1 MITLPGYRIVDTV
14 IEADTWDLY
23 KAFSMQDKA
32 IVCIKKDTKSTNYAQ
47 RKAEVLHDFYMAKQL
62 TSNYV
67 LKPLQ
72 RKNHGGDIYIV
83 MEPFSGRTLMD
94 WYENSK
100 PTVKDLIA
108 IALRIAHALGTIHQE
123 RVIHKSIHPQNIL
136 IASQGNGIKI
146 TGFYQSTTL
155 SSELPHPNVSPYQIK
170 DHIAYMS
177 PEQTGKMN
185 RSLDYR
191 TDLYALGVVLYEML
205 TGDLPFQTDHPAEMI
220 HAHLTKLP
228 IDPSSI
234 TTKIPVMLSTIIM
247 KLLEKM
253 PETRYQSAFGL
264 KEDLAICLNQLNQ
277 TGTIVP
283 FILQQKDKASVYER
297 PSELFGREEAS
308 KQLLEGFYRIKEGGT
323 EFLLVPGPS
332 GIGKTVLINEL
343 HKPLVKE
350 KGYFISG
357 KFMHL
362 NKEIPYAPIIHAFQ
376 ILLRQILSEG
386 EASTAKWRSRLIE
399 ELDTYTAVIV
409 NFIPEIKWLIGSQ
422 AEQSDFPPEGIHNRF
437 RQAIR
442 RFIGVFAKGDHPLVL
457 FLDDLQWA
465 DSATLDLIHYLLIN
479 PNNQHL
485 LIIGAYRDNE
495 IFVGHPFEAMLERLK
510 QEKVQITKIPIQPL
524 TKKHIKEWVSE
535 TLSLTKMDTSYVEK
549 LVYHITQGN
558 PFFIVQLFQ
567 SFHDEGVIGYHQ
579 DTTEW
584 RIDTVALKQIS
595 MSDSIIDFI
604 LKRMGKL
611 PIHTIKILQL
621 ASCFGNQ
628 FDLKSLV
635 TISEKSY
642 HEVADNLWHGLE
654 EGLVLPLD
662 ASYKWIYPNED
673 ISLLDKHPPTYRFL
687 HDKVQQAF
695 YTSLSKTE
703 REAYHLMIGLQLL
716 NNYTKKEREAYIFD
730 IVNHLNLS
738 RNLLSRQKQLEL
750 VEWNWKAGEK
760 AKYRAATDAAL
771 HYFHIGYELL
781 SDVKWKEQYY
791 AITYKIMI
799 GLGEAQYLNQQFDL
813 AENTL
818 NETLHY
824 ATSIQDK
831 LRIYDLKIT
840 LYTHI
845 HQVEKATE
853 AGLEGLQ
860 LINWNFKRNPS
871 KYDIT
876 KEYLLT
882 KLALKRKERHLL
894 NLPEVA
900 NKTVHS
906 MMRTLINTNAPT
918 YHVNQNLA
926 TILMLRALRL
936 TLKHGDMD
944 VTALVYNNYALMM
957 SAGFNDYDASYYFAN
972 LAIKH
977 TEKYSDNSLKAR
989 VYFVFGSFVNHWK
1002 NHINGNIYYLERSQ
1016 QLCIESGNLHL
1027 AGANSSFIGLI
1038 LFIKGEHLLDVKA
1051 GIQRQLEFARRN
1063 EYILSNDFLDEVVD
1077 WINVLSSKYS
1087 EVNWEFAEFTNDPSA
1102 TIIHYTIRLQMTYL
1116 FQNKQEA
1123 IAIMK
1128 KLDRLVDDNLILVI
1142 VPDYYFYDALW
1153 TVRLI
1158 RDGQL
1163 SKQKGKAIVKK
1174 RLAKLKMW
1182 STHGEANYLHKFLL
1196 VKAELTSIKDANDKS
1211 IYLYNQASNFAKQNG
1226 YIQDAALANLC
1237 AGHYY
1242 LNRDLPK
1249 SAMAYMV
1256 EAYQYFMDW
1265 GAVNVALQISQGH
1278 PELFA
1283 ERQKE
1288 MPIMQMEKESLN
1300 VNAIFEAASVISRE
1314 IKWNRLLQQL
1324 MNLVVKNAGAEKAF
1338 LILNY
1343 PGELKLAAA
1352 YEEEKVSIYEKTKSI
1367 DGQKNFSVSLVHYVA
1382 SSMEPVV
1389 LGEAFKKGGFLNDNY
1404 IKENQVRSILAIP
1417 IVYQQKLTGV
1427 LYIENNKA
1435 SYVFTQD
1442 SIVLLTLLAS
1452 QAAISIENA
1461 YLYGSLEAKVEERT
1475 NLLHKANQN
1484 LIQANDSLAKSKEMR
1499 RKLLS
1504 NISHDLR
1511 SPIATIQS
1519 YVNAILDGTVDE
1531 DEKKLSYL
1539 QVIKKRLFS
1548 LNRLV
1553 QDLFDL
1559 AQLEAGNLDFSMEIV
1574 SLRQLFKHLCHLFEL
1589 DVTQAGLRYQWNF
1602 NTMPEQEL
1610 LVEVDVK
1617 RIEQVMTNL
1626 VANAIKHTKKGEIRI
1641 RLTVIDKQAIITV
1654 EDEGSGIPASEIAYV
1669 FERFYTNNSDK
1680 QMRGHGL
1687 GLSISKEIINCHKGE
1702 IWVESEEGVGS
1713 KFHFSLNVF

>member
-1 MITLPGYRIVDTV
+1 M
-14 IEADTWDLY
+14 
-23 KAFSMQDKA
+23 
-32 IVCIKKDTKSTNYAQ
+32 
-47 RKAEVLHDFYMAKQL
+47 
-62 TSNYV
+62 
-67 LKPLQ
+67 
-72 RKNHGGDIYIV
+72 
-83 MEPFSGRTLMD
+83 
-94 WYENSK
+94 
-100 PTVKDLIA
+100 
-108 IALRIAHALGTIHQE
+108 
-123 RVIHKSIHPQNIL
+123 
-136 IASQGNGIKI
+136 SQ
-146 TGFYQSTTL
+146 
-155 SSELPHPNVSPYQIK
+155 P
-170 DHIAYMS
+170 
-177 PEQTGKMN
+177 
-185 RSLDYR
+185 
-191 TDLYALGVVLYEML
+191 
-205 TGDLPFQTDHPAEMI
+205 
-220 HAHLTKLP
+220 
-228 IDPSSI
+228 
-234 TTKIPVMLSTIIM
+234 
-247 KLLEKM
+247 
-253 PETRYQSAFGL
+253 
-264 KEDLAICLNQLNQ
+264 
-277 TGTIVP
+277 
-283 FILQQKDKASVYER
+283 
-297 PSELFGREEAS
+297 
-308 KQLLEGFYRIKEGGT
+308 
-323 EFLLVPGPS
+323 
-332 GIGKTVLINEL
+332 
-343 HKPLVKE
+343 
-350 KGYFISG
+350 
-357 KFMHL
+357 
-362 NKEIPYAPIIHAFQ
+362 
-376 ILLRQILSEG
+376 
-386 EASTAKWRSRLIE
+386 
-399 ELDTYTAVIV
+399 
-409 NFIPEIKWLIGSQ
+409 
-422 AEQSDFPPEGIHNRF
+422 
-437 RQAIR
+437 
-442 RFIGVFAKGDHPLVL
+442 
-457 FLDDLQWA
+457 
-465 DSATLDLIHYLLIN
+465 
-479 PNNQHL
+479 
-485 LIIGAYRDNE
+485 
-495 IFVGHPFEAMLERLK
+495 
-510 QEKVQITKIPIQPL
+510 
-524 TKKHIKEWVSE
+524 
-535 TLSLTKMDTSYVEK
+535 LSLTKMDTSYVEK

-579 DTTEW
+579 DTAEW

-642 HEVADNLWHGLE
+642 HKVADNLWHGLE

-989 VYFVFGSFVNHWK
+989 VYFVFGGFVNHWK

-1087 EVNWEFAEFTNDPSA
+1087 EVNWEFAEFTNDLSA

-1163 SKQKGKAIVKK
+1163 SKQEGKAIVKK

>member
-1 MITLPGYRIVDTV
+1 M
-14 IEADTWDLY
+14 
-23 KAFSMQDKA
+23 
-32 IVCIKKDTKSTNYAQ
+32 
-47 RKAEVLHDFYMAKQL
+47 
-62 TSNYV
+62 
-67 LKPLQ
+67 
-72 RKNHGGDIYIV
+72 
-83 MEPFSGRTLMD
+83 
-94 WYENSK
+94 
-100 PTVKDLIA
+100 
-108 IALRIAHALGTIHQE
+108 
-123 RVIHKSIHPQNIL
+123 
-136 IASQGNGIKI
+136 
-146 TGFYQSTTL
+146 
-155 SSELPHPNVSPYQIK
+155 
-170 DHIAYMS
+170 
-177 PEQTGKMN
+177 
-185 RSLDYR
+185 
-191 TDLYALGVVLYEML
+191 
-205 TGDLPFQTDHPAEMI
+205 
-220 HAHLTKLP
+220 
-228 IDPSSI
+228 
-234 TTKIPVMLSTIIM
+234 
-247 KLLEKM
+247 
-253 PETRYQSAFGL
+253 
-264 KEDLAICLNQLNQ
+264 
-277 TGTIVP
+277 
-283 FILQQKDKASVYER
+283 
-297 PSELFGREEAS
+297 
-308 KQLLEGFYRIKEGGT
+308 
-323 EFLLVPGPS
+323 
-332 GIGKTVLINEL
+332 
-343 HKPLVKE
+343 
-350 KGYFISG
+350 
-357 KFMHL
+357 
-362 NKEIPYAPIIHAFQ
+362 
-376 ILLRQILSEG
+376 
-386 EASTAKWRSRLIE
+386 
-399 ELDTYTAVIV
+399 
-409 NFIPEIKWLIGSQ
+409 
-422 AEQSDFPPEGIHNRF
+422 
-437 RQAIR
+437 
-442 RFIGVFAKGDHPLVL
+442 
-457 FLDDLQWA
+457 
-465 DSATLDLIHYLLIN
+465 
-479 PNNQHL
+479 
-485 LIIGAYRDNE
+485 
-495 IFVGHPFEAMLERLK
+495 
-510 QEKVQITKIPIQPL
+510 
-524 TKKHIKEWVSE
+524 
-535 TLSLTKMDTSYVEK
+535 
-549 LVYHITQGN
+549 
-558 PFFIVQLFQ
+558 
-567 SFHDEGVIGYHQ
+567 
-579 DTTEW
+579 
-584 RIDTVALKQIS
+584 
-595 MSDSIIDFI
+595 
-604 LKRMGKL
+604 
-611 PIHTIKILQL
+611 
-621 ASCFGNQ
+621 
-628 FDLKSLV
+628 
-635 TISEKSY
+635 
-642 HEVADNLWHGLE
+642 
-654 EGLVLPLD
+654 
-662 ASYKWIYPNED
+662 
-673 ISLLDKHPPTYRFL
+673 
-687 HDKVQQAF
+687 
-695 YTSLSKTE
+695 
-703 REAYHLMIGLQLL
+703 
-716 NNYTKKEREAYIFD
+716 
-730 IVNHLNLS
+730 
-738 RNLLSRQKQLEL
+738 
-750 VEWNWKAGEK
+750 
-760 AKYRAATDAAL
+760 
-771 HYFHIGYELL
+771 
-781 SDVKWKEQYY
+781 
-791 AITYKIMI
+791 
-799 GLGEAQYLNQQFDL
+799 
-813 AENTL
+813 
-818 NETLHY
+818 
-824 ATSIQDK
+824 
-831 LRIYDLKIT
+831 
-840 LYTHI
+840 
-845 HQVEKATE
+845 
-853 AGLEGLQ
+853 
-860 LINWNFKRNPS
+860 
-871 KYDIT
+871 
-876 KEYLLT
+876 
-882 KLALKRKERHLL
+882 
-894 NLPEVA
+894 
-900 NKTVHS
+900 
-906 MMRTLINTNAPT
+906 
-918 YHVNQNLA
+918 
-926 TILMLRALRL
+926 
-936 TLKHGDMD
+936 
-944 VTALVYNNYALMM
+944 
-957 SAGFNDYDASYYFAN
+957 
-972 LAIKH
+972 
-977 TEKYSDNSLKAR
+977 
-989 VYFVFGSFVNHWK
+989 FGSFVNHWK
-1002 NHINGNIYYLERSQ
+1002 NHINDNIYYLERSQ

-1702 IWVESEEGVGS
+1702 IWVESEVGVGS

>member
-422 AEQSDFPPEGIHNRF
+422 AEQSDLPPEGIHNRF

-510 QEKVQITKIPIQPL
+510 QEKVQITKIPIHPL

-579 DTTEW
+579 DTAEW